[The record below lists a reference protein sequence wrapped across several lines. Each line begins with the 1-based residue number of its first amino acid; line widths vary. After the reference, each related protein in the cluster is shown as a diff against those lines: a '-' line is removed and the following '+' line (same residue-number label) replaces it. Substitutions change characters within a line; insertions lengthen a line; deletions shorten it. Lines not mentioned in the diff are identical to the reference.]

1 VPAVLEEKVP
11 VVLEEKVPVVPE
23 VLEVLMVQ
31 CWRC

>member
-1 VPAVLEEKVP
+1 VPVVLEEKVP